1 MSPLSDMYET
11 ETEDAVWRA
20 LADPIRREI
29 LDHLAISPRTTGE
42 LVSHFDS
49 LCRTGVMKHLDVLVS
64 ANLVIVE
71 KSGRTRWN
79 HLNPIP
85 IEQVCQR
92 WVDGHVKRLAKS
104 LTRLKSLMEEKSVL
118 EPTNQKPFERK

>member
-1 MSPLSDMYET
+1 MYET

-92 WVDGHVKRLAKS
+92 WVDGHVRRLAKS

-118 EPTNQKPFERK
+118 EPTNQKPLERK

>member
-1 MSPLSDMYET
+1 MKNITD
-11 ETEDAVWRA
+11 EDAIWRA
-20 LADPIRREI
+20 LAEPIRRKI
-29 LDHLAISPRTTGE
+29 LDLLAAAPRTTGE

-49 LCRTGVMKHLDVLVS
+49 LCRTGVMKHLEVLVL
-64 ANLVIVE
+64 ANLVIVQ

-79 HLNPIP
+79 HLNPVP

-104 LTRLKSLMEEKSVL
+104 MTRLKSLLEEAPDPES
-118 EPTNQKPFERK
+118 PIQKKAKRKCNA

>member
-1 MSPLSDMYET
+1 MYET

-92 WVDGHVKRLAKS
+92 WVDGHVRRLAKS
-104 LTRLKSLMEEKSVL
+104 LTRLKSMMEEKSVL
-118 EPTNQKPFERK
+118 EPTNQKPLERK